1 MSALAV
7 VMGAGLTGCS
17 SADCLPSPLDVT
29 VIESGGDVSAETL
42 LTIQA
47 PGVDCDL
54 GLGLGDDREYWVT
67 VLSGD
72 ETFPLGRVVPAAD
85 GSFSATFLLPNV
97 AHTAGG
103 RVEVEGSP
111 YDECRDVLGDCVG
124 YGADLPMP

>member
-1 MSALAV
+1 VLGTGIA
-7 VMGAGLTGCS
+7 GCS
-17 SADCLPSPLDVT
+17 ATECLPSPLEAT
-29 VIESGGDVSAETL
+29 VIESGGDGSAETL

-47 PGVDCDL
+47 SGVDCD
-54 GLGLGDDREYWVT
+54 LGLGDDREYWVT
-67 VLSGD
+67 VMSGD

-111 YDECRDVLGDCVG
+111 YDECRDVLGDSVG
-124 YGADLPMP
+124 YGADLPAP